1 MSHLTS
7 RDPQPA
13 TNAHERALLGLLGAA
28 SLLVVAAFAGVAGA
42 SALFGGGATWPSS
55 PTWVQALIGLISG
68 DPGSGYPSAA
78 AKRIPGD
85 GVVYAC
91 VAVVEVLTVAAALV
105 GAVVV
110 ARFRRPGGARRGM
123 ATRGEAA
130 AVLGR
135 SRLWTARRIL
145 RPDLYARGGRR

>member
-13 TNAHERALLGLLGAA
+13 TNAHELALLGLLGAA
-28 SLLVVAAFAGVAGA
+28 SLLVVAAFAGVAAA
-42 SALFGGGATWPSS
+42 SAVFGGGAAWPSS
-55 PTWVQALIGLISG
+55 PTWLEALMGLVSG
-68 DPGSGYPSAA
+68 DPGAGYPAAA
-78 AKRIPGD
+78 AKRLPGN

-91 VAVVEVLTVAAALV
+91 IAVAELIALVAAAG
-105 GAVVV
+105 GAAAVLQI
-110 ARFRRPGGARRGM
+110 RRPGGARRGM